1 MLFASDSNATVYT
14 SINNGQYNNCNIW
27 TNGCAPN
34 EIQAGDT
41 VIVNHNVDASSSME
55 ISGVL
60 IINASGDLSLVNDVD
75 LYQSGRLE
83 VYGTLSILADFDM
96 RGTMYNSGLSIIQ
109 NFRNRGYCC
118 NSGTIKSSD
127 LIYIQGGHIECG
139 GTLLTCELD
148 MNSYNGATAVTGS
161 PTAELNNQNI
171 CCENASDPNPL
182 NNLNGSWYIDS
193 ISVQICM
200 VPLMPNAGQDSSLS
214 VCNNTVQVDLHTLLS
229 SDASDMGGFVEVSSS
244 GSFNSVTGV
253 LITDGLTPG
262 TYSFTYTVNGYMGV
276 TDVANFTVTVNPTL
290 NVIEN
295 LEICSNAFPFDWNG
309 ITITEAGSSSVNLVS
324 TVTGC
329 DSIVT
334 LNTTVIPIIS
344 TSETITICEN
354 DLPFAW
360 NGLTIGQ
367 AGSESVVY
375 PSSVTGCDSII
386 TLNLFVNAIP
396 TSSIDTLVCASQL
409 PFSWNGL
416 SINNFG
422 SYEFVSPGANGC
434 DSITSLLVLD
444 GQLAAPLV
452 YSSGPVTCPKDLVNF
467 EVSNENSSAIYEW
480 FGPNFTSS
488 DVSNEI
494 ELTEDLAGVYG
505 VSYTVDGCSSDTTY
519 INLEIQNQ
527 FDYQTF
533 NFPNVITA
541 NGDGKND
548 EINLDGFVG
557 PCAQFLL
564 TIRDRWGSEVFR
576 QERGG
581 ESFNGLS
588 VDGRELPE
596 GTYFYRF
603 IFDQDEDVSGFLHIV
618 RGK

>member
-1 MLFASDSNATVYT
+1 MLFASDAMATVYT
-14 SINNGQYNNCNIW
+14 SINNGQYDNCNIW
-27 TNGCAPN
+27 SNGCAPN

-41 VIVNHNVDASSSME
+41 VIVNHIIDVSSSME
-55 ISGVL
+55 ISGFLV
-60 IINASGDLSLVNDVD
+60 INTSGNLSLVNDVD

-96 RGTMYNSGLSIIQ
+96 RGTMSNSGLSIIQ

-161 PTAELNNQNI
+161 PTAELNNQNV
-171 CCENASDPNPL
+171 CCENASDLNPL
-182 NNLNGSWYIDS
+182 DDLNGSWYIDS

-229 SDASDMGGFVEVSSS
+229 SDASDFGGFVELSSS

-276 TDVANFTVTVNPTL
+276 TDVANFTVIVNPTL
-290 NVIEN
+290 NVAEN

-344 TSETITICEN
+344 ISETITICEN
-354 DLPFAW
+354 DLPFVW
-360 NGLTIGQ
+360 NGLSLGQ
-367 AGSESVVY
+367 AGSESVVF

-422 SYEFVSPGANGC
+422 PYEFVSPGANGC
-434 DSITSLLVLD
+434 DSITSLLVSD

-467 EVSNENSSAIYEW
+467 EVSNENTSAIYQW

-505 VSYTVDGCSSDTTY
+505 VSYTLDGCSSDTTY

-533 NFPNVITA
+533 KFPNVITA